1 MGVGDISQLVTYLE
15 HLSSISGIYVYF
27 SFKVDMVVV
36 ILVLGWEGSS
46 PEGKPCLL
54 DELPQA
60 RKTPCLKTCVDHI
73 GKQHSSVNSCL
84 NMHACEH
91 TCSLKQEHLPGAF
104 KKRIFQFL

>member
-54 DELPQA
+54 DELPRRGRLPA
-60 RKTPCLKTCVDHI
+60 LKHVSTILENNTLV
-73 GKQHSSVNSCL
+73 
-84 NMHACEH
+84 
-91 TCSLKQEHLPGAF
+91 
-104 KKRIFQFL
+104 